1 LCQIVYGEEFYLS
14 PKAFLDTSSG
24 NWITDKKIHVKNG
37 IIVSLEAKNVFSKIK
52 TYALSDY
59 YLLPGLIDSHAHVF
73 LTQTKKD
80 KGFEQA
86 LERES
91 HLSDIYRTAR
101 AREFLKQYVQ
111 EGFTTIFDLGN
122 SGQFLDVLL
131 RNKVRQDSQYPLML
145 VSGPGITNR
154 NGQFSSTADPQLVKK
169 EYSLLKGNE
178 NLTRLL
184 TLYQHQNVDILK
196 IYFDNEPSK
205 GGLSVDQVRQILAFP
220 GIKKFKKI
228 TAHAIERASLEKV
241 LASKIPNI
249 EHASDLTVDERF
261 KNTIVTVTGVD
272 KELLKEFNY
281 YNKAIYQFQVN
292 NLKRL
297 LAQKNILLFGPDYY
311 FHDEQI
317 GFSRARRIK
326 QCISFFKDAG
336 ATNLQILQAMTINPA
351 KSVGLDNKIGVIKV
365 GALANMIVMS
375 QDPLSDITALTSVH
389 MVVNKGK
396 IIFSGEGK

>member
-1 LCQIVYGEEFYLS
+1 MCKVVSGEEFYLS

-24 NWITDKKIHVKNG
+24 IWIADKKIHVKNG
-37 IIVSLEAKNVFSKIK
+37 IIVSLEAKNLSSKIK
-52 TYALSDY
+52 TYALRDY

-80 KGFEQA
+80 KSFEQA
-86 LERES
+86 LEREG
-91 HLSDIYRTAR
+91 HLSDAYRTAR

-131 RNKVRQDSQYPLML
+131 RDKVKKDPQFPMML

-154 NGQFSSTADPQLVKK
+154 NGQFSSTADPQFVKK
-169 EYSLLKGNE
+169 EYSILNGNDD
-178 NLTRLL
+178 LTRLL
-184 TLYQHQNVDILK
+184 GVYQHKNVDILK
-196 IYFDNEPSK
+196 IYFDNEPSR
-205 GGLSVDQVRQILAFP
+205 GGLSVEQVRQILALP

-228 TAHAIERASLEKV
+228 TAHAIERTSMEKV
-241 LASKIPNI
+241 IASKIPNI
-249 EHASDLTVDERF
+249 EHASELSVDERL
-261 KNTIVTVTGVD
+261 KNTVVTVTGID

-281 YNKAIYQFQVN
+281 YNRAIYQFQIN

-297 LAQKNILLFGPDYY
+297 LAQKNMLLFGPDYY

-326 QCISFFKDAG
+326 QCTSFFKDAG
-336 ATNLQILQAMTINPA
+336 ATNLQVLQAMTINPA

-365 GALANMIVMS
+365 GALANMIGLNKN
-375 QDPLSDITALTSVH
+375 PLIDIGALANVH
-389 MVVNKGK
+389 LVVNKGR
-396 IIFSGEGK
+396 IIFPGASR